1 VSDRCDNDELQS
13 LLQSAAE
20 PYGHTSAFSARHQ
33 SPPTVTGS
41 QKKMSFPL
49 RMPPSTSALFFFSV
63 CVCLCVR
70 IQLRF
75 PLRNDIGARELV
87 KQNIMV
93 IKETET
99 Q

>member
-1 VSDRCDNDELQS
+1 
-13 LLQSAAE
+13 
-20 PYGHTSAFSARHQ
+20 
-33 SPPTVTGS
+33 
-41 QKKMSFPL
+41 
-49 RMPPSTSALFFFSV
+49 
-63 CVCLCVR
+63 LCVR